1 MAKGISLIQGNKY
14 PKIGEPT
21 TYSVAAYYPGTVPP
35 QDESSIKWKIYAEQ
49 STGNWR
55 ELRGSE
61 RTGRQATFSFPQQ
74 WYGKKILV
82 EAYLN
87 NPEIKAPP
95 GLIIMPV
102 PGERKIDSIG
112 FFDSNWNPLSQ
123 TPKYGQTLNV
133 RINTVNMLGEDLK
146 ISLWE
151 RDTYSD
157 TGHDPSENTNVWDS
171 EKTYKVSDPNG
182 RVEFSM
188 PLDLM
193 WRLKADKGILDIEG
207 SEHEYY
213 LLVKGAG
220 ARTKYSRQQNVR
232 DEVDTSASST
242 NSAPRNA
249 PTPAPAANRP
259 ANPTS
264 APAANSPTSAS
275 PTNSAPATNAPAS
288 TPAPV
293 SQQQPVTVGG
303 VGANPPAT
311 GGGISPAVV
320 NDVTV
325 EGLIDAY
332 FAKKEYTK
340 KTTDSA
346 GTFEYSVGSNG
357 NRTGTDAEKTNI
369 ATAILD
375 KQNVKD
381 LVKEKRYTTLEAIKA
396 GLTQAVYNRNDKVT
410 FETFKLDAELVKVN
424 SAPLETKLYLVA
436 KAYVLEDKQ
445 ATIIIKE
452 KDGLIKGSADA
463 VLPILE
469 ITEAEMEQAT
479 PTTGEVHGTEKLEF
493 TGTIKDGL
501 VKIPVHLRPKTEDD
515 LKIWKDKL
523 SKGIEDGTYEY
534 EFGNPNNISDE
545 AKRKSVAAI
554 ILNNV
559 KNGNRLNT
567 KIEDGKTA
575 YVADIEKALQLIE
588 YAAGAKISFALYKK
602 QPELLYLNV
611 KATGEKEHDK
621 NFLKAE
627 GAYFSIGGCPRCLAK
642 ITAEEFQ
649 EMFPGTTQL
658 FTGGT
663 NSISGTTVEA
673 FLTSLNSTLV
683 EFKINTCIKKAFF
696 LAQIAKETG
705 TFNRIDENLYYTTE
719 PALHTFWSQTS
730 HPRLYSNPTEFFRN
744 PERLGNYVYRGV
756 AENGDEAS
764 GDGYKYRGRGL
775 IQITRKKGY
784 RRFGEHIGQDLVAN
798 PDLLLQD
805 LDLMTRSAG
814 WYWKHGVLL
823 NNGSEKD
830 INTVAAAGNFTEA
843 TRLVHG
849 STGDVAAREVILN
862 KIKTVL
868 KTHECQES
876 ATDADLEYHI
886 QSSGEIQYKI
896 KNEKRESAAYF
907 YHDSAGTIHSLGT
920 FKLTKV
926 KENYGGVYVDKLGKD
941 TANIYLIDIR
951 TVKQTYKK
959 DAVGFTMTVNTS
971 RYYMNDVTMA
981 ALYGAMIEC
990 NYDDFVFNGFSNEK
1004 GESVGGSQSHKN
1016 GMNGD
1021 LRYLRTDKAGGRTD
1035 LFDNGE
1041 SIGWKG
1047 MDETRQNTFNNAL
1060 HKFGWKSMLS
1070 QNYGDRKEKILDR
1083 CTNDSRNNHN
1093 DHLHIQGFAPTLT
1106 ETT

>member
-21 TYSVAAYYPGTVPP
+21 TYSVAAYYPGTIPP

-61 RTGRQATFSFPQQ
+61 RTGKQATFSFPQQ

-112 FFDSNWNPLSQ
+112 FFDSNWNPLQQ

-157 TGHDPSENTNVWDS
+157 TGHDPTENTNVWDS
-171 EKTYKVSDPNG
+171 EKTYKVTDPNG

-193 WRLKADKGILDIEG
+193 WRLKADKGIFDIEG

-232 DEVDTSASST
+232 NEVDAST
-242 NSAPRNA
+242 TSAPRNA
-249 PTPAPAANRP
+249 PTPAPVANRP
-259 ANPTS
+259 ASPSTP
-264 APAANSPTSAS
+264 APS
-275 PTNSAPATNAPAS
+275 TNNTPATNPPAI

-311 GGGISPAVV
+311 VGGVSPAVV

-325 EGLIDAY
+325 EGLVDAY

-346 GTFEYSVGSNG
+346 GTFEYTVGSNG
-357 NRTGTDAEKTNI
+357 NKTGTDAEKTNI
-369 ATAILD
+369 ATAILG

-396 GLTQAVYNRNDKVT
+396 GLTQAVYNRNEKVT
-410 FETFKLDAELVKVN
+410 FETFKLEAEFVKVN

-452 KDGLIKGSADA
+452 KDGLIKGTADA

-479 PTTGEVHGTEKLEF
+479 PTTGEVPGTEKLEF
-493 TGTIKDGL
+493 TSTIKDGL
-501 VKIPVHLRPKTEDD
+501 VKIPVHLRPKSDED
-515 LKIWKDKL
+515 LKTWKDKL
-523 SKGIEDGTYEY
+523 AKGIEDGTYEY

-588 YAAGAKISFALYKK
+588 YAAGAKISFTLYKK

-611 KATGEKEHDK
+611 KATGEKEHNKD
-621 NFLKAE
+621 FLKAE
-627 GAYFSIGGCPRCLAK
+627 GAYFEIAKKCPRCEAEITLKDIENSFDVYANQKDFRQK
-642 ITAEEFQ
+642 I
-649 EMFPGTTQL
+649 
-658 FTGGT
+658 
-663 NSISGTTVEA
+663 VD
-673 FLTSLNSTLV
+673 SLNKFIKQRKDEGKDLHL
-683 EFKINTCIKKAFF
+683 NTCLRKAHFF
-696 LAQIAKETG
+696 AQVGVETLGIHGNWIIEGNINHSVESAKSAFGDRARTLERNG
-705 TFNRIDENLYYTTE
+705 LLSAYCSDR
-719 PALHTFWSQTS
+719 PQT
-730 HPRLYSNPTEFFRN
+730 RLYNYLYA
-744 PERLGNYVYRGV
+744 LGNGYD
-756 AENGDEAS
+756 NGNGNEAS
-764 GDGYKYRGRGL
+764 GDGWKFRGRGL
-775 IQITRKKGY
+775 KQITGKGNYKIISEVIKEIFPAEYDALPQANAGEEKLVSHPEQVEEIDYAVITAIAYWEKHKIWELADTITSKTSSDDDFKKIRQKVVGASGFKWKDAKEY
-784 RRFGEHIGQDLVAN
+784 FQKTYDAFRVGECQKGESSEACTPDCSQCFNYEDVWENPEISSDNGGKNNNRYGSSTRGHKGIDILSGPTYKDVHSIMCGTVEKIVTSFVTNKYGSLKLGNVVNIKSKDKNGNTVYILYCHLDQVDVIEGQNV
-798 PDLLLQD
+798 
-805 LDLMTRSAG
+805 
-814 WYWKHGVLL
+814 KHG
-823 NNGSEKD
+823 EK
-830 INTVAAAGNFTEA
+830 IA
-843 TRLVHG
+843 LSG
-849 STGDVAAREVILN
+849 STGNASD
-862 KIKTVL
+862 
-868 KTHECQES
+868 
-876 ATDADLEYHI
+876 
-886 QSSGEIQYKI
+886 G
-896 KNEKRESAAYF
+896 
-907 YHDSAGTIHSLGT
+907 SLPNG
-920 FKLTKV
+920 V
-926 KENYGGVYVDKLGKD
+926 PGRGINKENWHVHIEASADGVGAVTFFGKD
-941 TANIYLIDIR
+941 RLQPED
-951 TVKQTYKK
+951 
-959 DAVGFTMTVNTS
+959 
-971 RYYMNDVTMA
+971 YMKTKFD
-981 ALYGAMIEC
+981 
-990 NYDDFVFNGFSNEK
+990 
-1004 GESVGGSQSHKN
+1004 
-1016 GMNGD
+1016 
-1021 LRYLRTDKAGGRTD
+1021 TDG
-1035 LFDNGE
+1035 
-1041 SIGWKG
+1041 
-1047 MDETRQNTFNNAL
+1047 NAI
-1060 HKFGWKSMLS
+1060 K
-1070 QNYGDRKEKILDR
+1070 
-1083 CTNDSRNNHN
+1083 
-1093 DHLHIQGFAPTLT
+1093 
-1106 ETT
+1106 

>member
-14 PKIGEPT
+14 PKIGEAT
-21 TYSVAAYYPGTVPP
+21 TYTVAGFYPGTVLP
-35 QDESSIKWKIYAEQ
+35 QDESTIKWKIYAEQ

-61 RTGRQATFSFPQQ
+61 RQGRQATFSFPQQ
-74 WYGKKILV
+74 WYGKKILI
-82 EAYLN
+82 EAYLHT
-87 NPEIKAPP
+87 PEIKAPP

-112 FFDSNWNPLSQ
+112 FFDSNWNPLQQ

-133 RINTVNMLGEDLK
+133 RINTINMLGEDLK

-157 TGHDPSENTNVWDS
+157 TGHDPTENTNVWDS
-171 EKTYKVSDPNG
+171 EKTYTVTDPNG

-193 WRLKADKGILDIEG
+193 WRLKADKGIFDIEG

-232 DEVDTSASST
+232 DEVDTSGTQNPST
-242 NSAPRNA
+242 
-249 PTPAPAANRP
+249 PTPATNPPASQPSNPAAATQPVTNTP
-259 ANPTS
+259 AS
-264 APAANSPTSAS
+264 APAN
-275 PTNSAPATNAPAS
+275 
-288 TPAPV
+288 V
-293 SQQQPVTVGG
+293 SQQEPVTVGG
-303 VGANPPAT
+303 VGANPPAPNT
-311 GGGISPAVV
+311 AVSPAVV

-340 KTTDSA
+340 KTTVSA
-346 GTFEYSVGSNG
+346 GNFVYTILKNN
-357 NRTGTDAEKTNI
+357 NRTATDAQKTSI
-369 ATAILD
+369 ATAILG
-375 KQNVKD
+375 KPNVQD
-381 LVKEKRYTTLEAIKA
+381 LVKEKRYTTIEAIKA
-396 GLTQAVYNRNDKVT
+396 GLTQAVYNENDTVT
-410 FETFKLDAELVKVN
+410 FETFKLEAEFVKVN
-424 SAPLETKLYLVA
+424 SAPLESKLYLVA

-445 ATIIIKE
+445 ATITVKE
-452 KDGLIKGSADA
+452 KDGLIKGAADA

-469 ITEAEMEQAT
+469 LTEEEMEQTAT
-479 PTTGEVHGTEKLEF
+479 SGTVPGTEKLEF
-493 TGTIKDGL
+493 TGTIKDGM
-501 VKIPVHLRPKTEDD
+501 VKIPIHLRPKSEDD

-523 SKGIEDGTYEY
+523 AKGIEDGTYTY
-534 EFGNPNNISDE
+534 KFVTANNINDE
-545 AKRKSVAAI
+545 ARRKRIAGI
-554 ILNNV
+554 ILNNI
-559 KNGNRLNT
+559 KTDTQTNK

-575 YVADIEKALQLIE
+575 YQADIEASLELINYVE
-588 YAAGAKISFALYKK
+588 GAEISFPIYKK

-611 KATGEKEHDK
+611 KATGEKEHNKD
-621 NFLKAE
+621 FLKAE

-642 ITAEEFQ
+642 ITKEEFE
-649 EMFPGTTQL
+649 EMFPGVTTL
-658 FTGGT
+658 FTRGT
-663 NSISGTTVEA
+663 NSISGTTIDA
-673 FLTSLNSTLV
+673 FLVSLNNTLV

-705 TFNRIDENLYYTTE
+705 TFGRIDEDLYYTTE
-719 PALHTFWSQTS
+719 AALHTFWSRES
-730 HPRLYSNPTEFFRN
+730 HPRLYTNPTEFFRS
-744 PERLGNYVYRGV
+744 PEKLGNYVYRGV

-764 GDGYKYRGRGL
+764 GDGYKFRGRGL

-784 RRFGEHIGQDLVAN
+784 RRFGSHVGQDLVAN
-798 PDLLLQD
+798 PDLLLED

-849 STGDVAAREVILN
+849 STSDVAAREVILN

-868 KTHECQES
+868 KTDDCQES
-876 ATDADLEYHI
+876 GSDADIEYHI

-896 KNEKRESAAYF
+896 KDEKREYAAYF
-907 YHDSAGTIHSLGT
+907 YHDSAGTIHSLGK

-926 KENYGGVYVDKLGKD
+926 KENYGGVYRDKLGKD

-959 DAVGFTMTVNTS
+959 DAVGFTLTVNTS
-971 RYYMNDVTMA
+971 RYYMNDVTIA
-981 ALYGAMIEC
+981 ALYGAMMEC

-1041 SIGWKG
+1041 TLGWKG
-1047 MDETRQNTFNNAL
+1047 MDEARQNTFNNAL